1 MRALKVFNIV
11 MGVVLVAGF
20 TLVLAVIAARLAH
33 RGPAGQGTA
42 PFAGGSI
49 DFPAGARIEA
59 MTASSDRL
67 VVAVVLPDGTRRLL
81 FIDMATGKGLGTI
94 ELHSAR

>member
-1 MRALKVFNIV
+1 MRALKIFNIV

-59 MTASSDRL
+59 MTASPDRL
-67 VVAVVLPDGTRRLL
+67 VLAIALPDGTRHLL
-81 FIDMATGKGLGTI
+81 FIDMATGRRLGTI
-94 ELHSAR
+94 ELRSAH